1 MNVLET
7 YKVACINA
15 LAMVVSFTSIESI
28 LKIILLLVSIVYT
41 VYKIIEIK
49 KKHDKGQTTDKEL

>member
-15 LAMVVSFTSIESI
+15 LAMVISFTEIESI

-41 VYKIIEIK
+41 IYKIIEIK